1 MIESLSEVTDVLL
14 GTIKRATLGG
24 GPMYLQKLEELSRFL
39 AAHESSK
46 IEICKFLNF
55 KLLAYLQCRAL
66 YFGRVGEDGCVH
78 PTEHFGFENG
88 VVDKW
93 GSFPLKVD
101 IPITAAIKRDSL
113 IQVGSPAEMYK
124 QFPAMKSVENLD
136 HDWQSIM
143 AIPVHSYG
151 VYAITAY
158 SNCDIDEVHER
169 FLRTVG
175 QIVTVAF
182 AKCDL
187 IGTDLKRFKKPPVQ
201 IKNHTLSARQEVILK
216 LIMKGLTNTQI
227 GEEIGFS
234 ESLVRQESIAIY
246 SMLNVSGRK
255 ELLENSGAGG

>member
-1 MIESLSEVTDVLL
+1 
-14 GTIKRATLGG
+14 
-24 GPMYLQKLEELSRFL
+24 MYLQKLEELSRFL

-46 IEICKFLNF
+46 VEICKFLNF
-55 KLLAYLQCRAL
+55 SLFAYLMSRAL

-78 PTEHFGFENG
+78 PTEHFGYESD
-88 VVDKW
+88 VVNTW
-93 GSFPLKVD
+93 GPIPLR
-101 IPITAAIKRDSL
+101 IEMPITAAIKRDRL
-113 IQVGSPAEMYK
+113 ITVNSPDQMYK
-124 QFPAMKSVENLD
+124 EFPAMRALENLD
-136 HDWQSIM
+136 HDWQSII

-158 SNCDIDEVHER
+158 SSSEIDEIHER

-187 IGTDLKRFKKPPVQ
+187 IGTDVKKFKKQ
-201 IKNHTLSARQEVILK
+201 STRINKSTLSARQEVILK
-216 LIMKGLTNTQI
+216 LILKGLTNTQI

-246 SMLNVSGRK
+246 SALKVSGRK
-255 ELLENSGAGG
+255 ELLENPELSKGLLGFSSLAK

>member
-1 MIESLSEVTDVLL
+1 
-14 GTIKRATLGG
+14 
-24 GPMYLQKLEELSRFL
+24 MYLQKLAELSRFL

-46 IEICKFLNF
+46 VEICKFLNF
-55 KLLAYLQCRAL
+55 HLFAYLKCRAL

-78 PTEHFGFENG
+78 PSDHFGFEAG

-93 GSFPLKVD
+93 GPIPLRLEM
-101 IPITAAIKRDSL
+101 PITAAIKRDSL
-113 IQVGSPAEMYK
+113 ITVNSPSQMYK
-124 QFPAMKSVENLD
+124 EFPAMKALENLD

-151 VYAITAY
+151 VYAITSY
-158 SNCDIDEVHER
+158 TISEIDDLHER

-175 QIVTVAF
+175 QIVSVAF

-187 IGTDLKRFKKPPVQ
+187 IGTDVKKFKRQ
-201 IKNHTLSARQEVILK
+201 SIRIDKNTLSARQEVILK
-216 LIMKGLTNTQI
+216 LILKGLTNTQI

-246 SMLNVSGRK
+246 SALNVSGRK
-255 ELLENSGAGG
+255 ELLENPESSKELLGFSSLAK